1 MQEIYFLARHIP
13 FWGVPM
19 IIIGFEFA
27 YMFWL
32 KKKKASVVFC
42 LMFVLVGLLSTS
54 FYIWA
59 GGPERS
65 VKILKKLHRD
75 HK

>member
-13 FWGVPM
+13 FWGVPL
-19 IIIGFEFA
+19 IVIGAEFA
-27 YMFWL
+27 YHFWL
-32 KKKKASVVFC
+32 KKKKSTVVFC
-42 LMFVLVGLLSTS
+42 LMFTLLGLISTG

-65 VKILKKLHRD
+65 VKVLKKWHRD